1 MGEFRGIRNTDGRK
15 VGSIN
20 KVTKQTKE
28 AVSEIIEGN
37 LSEFQNRLNNLSDS
51 EYCKIYLQLMRY
63 VIPTMRSIDVPS
75 ITNELPFNKVE
86 IEILKN
92 DTKRKF

>member
-1 MGEFRGIRNTDGRK
+1 MAFRGIRNTEGRK
-15 VGSIN
+15 VGSVN
-20 KVTKQTKE
+20 RVTKQTKE
-28 AVSEIIEGN
+28 AVSNIIEGN
-37 LSEFQNRLNNLSDS
+37 LLEFQERMNNLSDS
-51 EYCKIYLQLMRY
+51 EYCKIYLSLMKF
-63 VIPTMRSIDVPS
+63 VVPTMRSIDAPS